1 MITIKKTLFSL
12 LLFSTVIYPAIKQAA
27 VVQPILAGPALVAEM
42 SLAPRTGFIN
52 SYELMT
58 LSSLGM
64 EIQAKAASMEEK
76 FRLELARDE
85 ETLKKAASE
94 FQAKSP
100 MMSQAAQIAEKNKLV
115 DLEESYK
122 NKAGRMQQE
131 LNAFLQEETTKL
143 SVIIEGNIKA
153 FAQNNQFDVVIDV
166 ATGRVVYC
174 EQKLNKTADLIA
186 LVNAETEKIAKPE
199 AGKPA
204 EKKTA

>member
-1 MITIKKTLFSL
+1 MITMKKTLLSL
-12 LLFSTVIYPAIKQAA
+12 LLFSTIGNAGTKQAA
-27 VVQPILAGPALVAEM
+27 SQPALVGSAIVAEVNL
-42 SLAPRTGFIN
+42 SHRTGFIN

-58 LSSLGM
+58 LSALGA
-64 EIQAKAASMEEK
+64 EIQAKAAAMEEK
-76 FRLELARDE
+76 FRQELAKDE
-85 ETLKKAASE
+85 ENLKKAVSE
-94 FQAKSP
+94 FQAKAP
-100 MMSQAAQIAEKNKLV
+100 MMAQAAQIAEKNKLV

-143 SVIIEGNIKA
+143 SMIIEAEIKT
-153 FAQNNQFDVVIDV
+153 FAEKSGFDVVFDI

-186 LVNAETEKIAKPE
+186 LVNTKTETLAK
-199 AGKPA
+199 ADAAKPA